1 MGSLGLSFELG
12 EIEKWGVGK
21 CRGDEEGGRV
31 GGLRNLGCFHTL
43 VVVWLQAS
51 LV

>member
-1 MGSLGLSFELG
+1 MEFGNS
-12 EIEKWGVGK
+12 
-21 CRGDEEGGRV
+21 RGDEEGERV
-31 GGLRNLGCFHTL
+31 SGLKNLGCFHTL